1 MILLTQC
8 IFCLFAG
15 AQVFRRLLAENR
27 CTDHAAGTVRRKTGR
42 TAGALAGSAAPCRAA
57 VDHQV
62 ICWHWRG
69 TVFTVDFSFF
79 AVAALVAVRGGALY
93 FLLLFLACLL
103 HELGH
108 LAMLLLFHRH
118 VQTVSLCGAGALF
131 VPSAACGAY
140 WQDILVSL
148 AGPAVN
154 LLLGTAFLW
163 GDRGSVSGMLHLGL
177 GLFNLLPYAR
187 LDGGA
192 VCRSGFCLRSPVE
205 TNASGSR
212 MA

>member
-1 MILLTQC
+1 M
-8 IFCLFAG
+8 
-15 AQVFRRLLAENR
+15 
-27 CTDHAAGTVRRKTGR
+27 
-42 TAGALAGSAAPCRAA
+42 
-57 VDHQV
+57 

-69 TVFTVDFSFF
+69 TAFTVDFSFF

-148 AGPAVN
+148 YG
-154 LLLGTAFLW
+154 LTAF
-163 GDRGSVSGMLHLGL
+163 
-177 GLFNLLPYAR
+177 
-187 LDGGA
+187 A
-192 VCRSGFCLRSPVE
+192 VSPV
-205 TNASGSR
+205 SFR
-212 MA
+212 IF

>member
-1 MILLTQC
+1 M
-8 IFCLFAG
+8 
-15 AQVFRRLLAENR
+15 
-27 CTDHAAGTVRRKTGR
+27 
-42 TAGALAGSAAPCRAA
+42 
-57 VDHQV
+57 

-192 VCRSGFCLRSPVE
+192 VCRSVLSVCGCLPEQTEQIQNGIAVLLTVLLGVVCWQFRLQNLPFCLMCVYLLWIQLWESY
-205 TNASGSR
+205 A
-212 MA
+212 

>member
-1 MILLTQC
+1 
-8 IFCLFAG
+8 
-15 AQVFRRLLAENR
+15 
-27 CTDHAAGTVRRKTGR
+27 
-42 TAGALAGSAAPCRAA
+42 
-57 VDHQV
+57 V

-131 VPSAACGAY
+131 VPSAVCGAY

-192 VCRSGFCLRSPVE
+192 VCLRLSAGTDRADPEWHCSSADRTAGDSLLAVPAAKSAFLSDVCLFAVD
-205 TNASGSR
+205 TAVGIVCLG
-212 MA
+212 

>member
-1 MILLTQC
+1 M
-8 IFCLFAG
+8 
-15 AQVFRRLLAENR
+15 
-27 CTDHAAGTVRRKTGR
+27 
-42 TAGALAGSAAPCRAA
+42 
-57 VDHQV
+57 

-192 VCRSGFCLRSPVE
+192 VCRSVLSVCGCLPEQTEWLQNGIAVLLTVLLGVVCWQFRLQNLSFCLMCVYLLWIQLWESY
-205 TNASGSR
+205 A
-212 MA
+212 

>member
-1 MILLTQC
+1 M
-8 IFCLFAG
+8 
-15 AQVFRRLLAENR
+15 
-27 CTDHAAGTVRRKTGR
+27 
-42 TAGALAGSAAPCRAA
+42 
-57 VDHQV
+57 

-69 TVFTVDFSFF
+69 TAFTVDFSFF

-154 LLLGTAFLW
+154 LLLVYVFAIPMDAVSSNKWFLVGFW
-163 GDRGSVSGMLHLGL
+163 LAM
-177 GLFNLLPYAR
+177 NLLFFLYER
-187 LDGGA
+187 LLGVA
-192 VCRSGFCLRSPVE
+192 ELLYVRKIEKRLRSVFKK
-205 TNASGSR
+205 
-212 MA
+212 

>member
-1 MILLTQC
+1 M
-8 IFCLFAG
+8 
-15 AQVFRRLLAENR
+15 
-27 CTDHAAGTVRRKTGR
+27 
-42 TAGALAGSAAPCRAA
+42 
-57 VDHQV
+57 

-177 GLFNLLPYAR
+177 GLFNLLPYA
-187 LDGGA
+187 DWTAGQFAA
-192 VCRSGFCLRSPVE
+192 VCFLSAAACRNRP
-205 TNASGSR
+205 SGSR